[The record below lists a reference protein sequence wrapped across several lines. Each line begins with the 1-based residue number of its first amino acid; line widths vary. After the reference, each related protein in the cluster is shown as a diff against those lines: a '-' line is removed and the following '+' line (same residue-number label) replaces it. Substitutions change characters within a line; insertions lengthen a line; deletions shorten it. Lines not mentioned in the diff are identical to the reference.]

1 MSAQPQ
7 RKLNMVDQT
16 LAKFLNELRILTVLR
31 TQGPA
36 SRADIARHLG
46 VTPATITRLIN
57 GLIER
62 DLVDEARKPSAAT
75 QKIREPGRPA
85 GQVSLNAEGAFFL
98 GVEIGVGV
106 MRFAVI
112 DLIARTVDSREIS
125 IPRDTSPTQAVRAIS
140 EHLSFLGKQRRYK
153 DKIHSV
159 GVTVPGI
166 VTSEGF
172 VVNLPILGWKSVD
185 LLQELSRAIPLPCSI
200 ENNAN
205 AAAFGAVYTEP
216 SLPRLCT
223 IFLKVGT
230 GCGGAAIVN
239 GRLLRGANGTAGE
252 FGHIRL
258 SNEGALCSCGQ
269 RGCLESWV
277 NLGSLARS
285 FHGTDELTESQFAAL
300 PAEVV
305 KKAEEGDNVAIGAL
319 DAFAHWMTLGIVSL
333 INMFNPS
340 TVILGGVMRPVLES
354 TLERIRHGVQL
365 GIISG
370 IPVPEVRLS
379 ELGNFECAIG
389 AATIAHHHGFDI
401 SRVEISEQE
410 LQP

>member
-1 MSAQPQ
+1 
-7 RKLNMVDQT
+7 MVDQT
-16 LAKFLNELRILTVLR
+16 LARFLNELRILTMLR

-57 GLIER
+57 GLVER
-62 DLVDEARKPSAAT
+62 DLVREARKPYSVT
-75 QKIREPGRPA
+75 DKLREPGRPG
-85 GQVSLNAEGAFFL
+85 GQVFLNAEGAFFL

-112 DLIARTVDSREIS
+112 DLLAGVVDSQEIS
-125 IPRDTSPTQAVRAIS
+125 IPRDTSPTLAVNAIS
-140 EHLSFLGKQRRYK
+140 EHLSSLTIQQRYR

-166 VTSEGF
+166 VTSEGY

-185 LLQELSRAIPLPCSI
+185 LLAELSRAVRLPCSV

-205 AAAFGAVYTEP
+205 AAAFGAVYTQP
-216 SLPRLCT
+216 SLPSVCT
-223 IFLKVGT
+223 IFLKLGT

-239 GRLLRGANGTAGE
+239 GRLLRGAGGTAGE

-258 SNEGALCSCGQ
+258 SDEGALCSCGQ
-269 RGCLESWV
+269 KGCLESWV

-285 FHGTDELTESQFAAL
+285 LHGTDQLTESQFAAL
-300 PAEVV
+300 PADVV
-305 KKAEEGDNVAIGAL
+305 AGAEQKDPVAIKAL
-319 DAFAHWMTLGIVSL
+319 DDFTRWLTLGIVSL

-340 TVILGGVMRPVLES
+340 TVILGGVMRPVLEF
-354 TLERIRHGVQL
+354 TLERIRTGVQS
-365 GIISG
+365 GIIPG

-379 ELGNFECAIG
+379 ELGKFECAIG